1 MSTVVP
7 EFVKMDLLNVNVTV
21 RMELIWQIGIKLNQL
36 FFLVL
41 RITAMKLLVLM
52 ENVKIRSR
60 NTNVFVTK
68 DIKLMKLSKDTASI
82 STNVPFR
89 TAANMETAETRLAV
103 SNATATTDTPS
114 SMPNVSIIVI
124 LKGNVASVLVKI
136 LESISNVNV
145 LLAPDMTRN
154 KINVSILTNVK

>member
-21 RMELIWQIGIKLNQL
+21 RMELIWQIGIKPNQL

-41 RITAMKLLVLM
+41 RITASMLLVLM

-89 TAANMETAETRLAV
+89 TAATMEYAETRLAV
-103 SNATATTDTPS
+103 SNATATTDTPN
-114 SMPNVSIIVI
+114 SMSNVSIIVI
-124 LKGNVASVLVKI
+124 QKGNVASVLVKI

>member
-1 MSTVVP
+1 MNAIVLP
-7 EFVKMDLLNVNVTV
+7 ELTLL
-21 RMELIWQIGIKLNQL
+21 IKIRRTQL

-41 RITAMKLLVLM
+41 RITVTELIVLM
-52 ENVKIRSR
+52 ENVKIWSR

-68 DIKLMKLSKDTASI
+68 DINPMKLSKDTASI

-89 TAANMETAETRLAV
+89 TAANMENAETRLAV
-103 SNATATTDTPS
+103 SNATAMTDTPS

-154 KINVSILTNVK
+154 RINVSILTNVK